1 MTNFTKI
8 INKGGKFVGHKDS
21 CRTFQVEDM
30 MDTQYSKN
38 KLVGH
43 FQVEDMMDTQYSKN
57 NL

>member
-8 INKGGKFVGHKDS
+8 INKGGKFVGHRDS

-43 FQVEDMMDTQYSKN
+43 FQVEDMMDTQYSKK
-57 NL
+57 